1 MNSEKQSTNLQMTL
15 REVNR
20 VGEVKKNIP
29 KLRFRGYEDAWEQ
42 RKFGNI
48 IQIER
53 GGSPRPIEEYITT
66 SSDGLNW
73 VKIGDA
79 PNQGNYITSTS
90 EKIRPEG
97 LSKTR
102 EVYPGDLILS
112 NSMSFGKP
120 YIMAI
125 KGCIHDG
132 WLLLRDKNN
141 YFDLIFLCNLLG
153 TPQMLQQY
161 KGLAAGSTVNN
172 LNKELV
178 SSTQVCIPNIEEQ
191 KTIGIFFET
200 IDNLITL
207 HQRKY
212 DALKS
217 MKKTLLSKM
226 FPKNGEDVPEIRF
239 KEFTDAWEQRKLG
252 EEVQIVMGQSP
263 KGENYTDNPEDYI
276 LVQGNADMKDGKVFP
291 RVWTTQVTKQ
301 AHKGDIILSVRAPVG
316 DIGKT
321 DYDVVIGRG
330 VAAVKGNEFFYQLLG
345 KLKLDG
351 YWTKSST
358 GSTFDSINSNE
369 IKNAKVTIPDTN
381 EQLFI
386 GDYFQGLDNLITLH
400 QRKLDGLKN
409 MKKTLLQQMFV

>member
-1 MNSEKQSTNLQMTL
+1 MSINHEL
-15 REVNR
+15 
-20 VGEVKKNIP
+20 IP
-29 KLRFRGYEDAWEQ
+29 KRRFKEFENADAWEQ

-207 HQRKY
+207 HQRKLSKLRI
-212 DALKS
+212 LKS
-217 MKKTLLSKM
+217 AYLSEIIPEEGKLNPKRRFPGFTEDWEKKKISDMFKVTRGQVLSMSLTSPIKDETNKYPVYSSQTKNDGLMGYYSEYLFDTAITWTTDGANAGTVNFRKGKFFSTNVNGVLLS
-226 FPKNGEDVPEIRF
+226 N
-239 KEFTDAWEQRKLG
+239 
-252 EEVQIVMGQSP
+252 
-263 KGENYTDNPEDYI
+263 
-276 LVQGNADMKDGKVFP
+276 
-291 RVWTTQVTKQ
+291 
-301 AHKGDIILSVRAPVG
+301 
-316 DIGKT
+316 
-321 DYDVVIGRG
+321 
-330 VAAVKGNEFFYQLLG
+330 
-345 KLKLDG
+345 DG
-351 YWTKSST
+351 YCNKAVSEILNLVTYKYVSKVGNPKLMNNVMEEIIISVPKDKNEMKII
-358 GSTFDSINSNE
+358 SDFLMTFDKRINYLEEKIKKIEDLKRSYLNE
-369 IKNAKVTIPDTN
+369 
-381 EQLFI
+381 
-386 GDYFQGLDNLITLH
+386 
-400 QRKLDGLKN
+400 
-409 MKKTLLQQMFV
+409 MFV

>member
-1 MNSEKQSTNLQMTL
+1 MSINHEL
-15 REVNR
+15 
-20 VGEVKKNIP
+20 IP
-29 KLRFRGYEDAWEQ
+29 KRRFKEFENADAWEQ

-79 PNQGNYITSTS
+79 PEQGNYITSTS

-207 HQRKY
+207 HQRKLSKLRI
-212 DALKS
+212 LKS
-217 MKKTLLSKM
+217 AYLSEIIPEEGKLNPKRRFPGFTEDWEKKKISDMFKVTRGQVLSMSLTSPIKDETNKYPVYSSQTKNDGLMGYYSEYLFDTAITWTTDGANAGTVNFRKGKFFSTNVNGVLLS
-226 FPKNGEDVPEIRF
+226 N
-239 KEFTDAWEQRKLG
+239 
-252 EEVQIVMGQSP
+252 
-263 KGENYTDNPEDYI
+263 
-276 LVQGNADMKDGKVFP
+276 
-291 RVWTTQVTKQ
+291 
-301 AHKGDIILSVRAPVG
+301 
-316 DIGKT
+316 
-321 DYDVVIGRG
+321 
-330 VAAVKGNEFFYQLLG
+330 
-345 KLKLDG
+345 DG
-351 YWTKSST
+351 YCNKAVSEILNLVTYKYVSKVGNPKLMNNVMEEIIISVPKDKNEMKII
-358 GSTFDSINSNE
+358 SDFLMTFDKRINYLEEKIKKIEDLKRSYLNE
-369 IKNAKVTIPDTN
+369 
-381 EQLFI
+381 
-386 GDYFQGLDNLITLH
+386 
-400 QRKLDGLKN
+400 
-409 MKKTLLQQMFV
+409 MFV